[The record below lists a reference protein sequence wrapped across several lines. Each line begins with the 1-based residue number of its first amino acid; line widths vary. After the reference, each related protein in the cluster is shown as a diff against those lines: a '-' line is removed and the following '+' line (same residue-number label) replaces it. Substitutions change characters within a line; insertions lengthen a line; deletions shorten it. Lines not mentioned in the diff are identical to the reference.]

1 MLDREMKREPFQ
13 NVEPKFDEK
22 PKSPDENRFVR
33 NRSRPTA
40 TVRVSAFGHVTDTC
54 VCASRPL
61 VVRKALSLFARP
73 SIANTHARTP
83 SRTMSAFLGS
93 KIVAKATPVVAD
105 RDVTV
110 RAASASECVPPL
122 GAGRGRPFPS
132 KLFPSRRIDIVRA
145 SSETPRVRPSLT
157 PPSLPPSLSGVNRRA
172 AVAGV
177 IALFASAAAS
187 PANGEE

>member
-93 KIVAKATPVVAD
+93 KIVAKATPVVAK

-110 RAASASECVPPL
+110 RAASASECVDPL
-122 GAGRGRPFPS
+122 GVTGAVVPS
-132 KLFPSRRIDIVRA
+132 PRNFSRAVGSIDRSSDRSRLLRDWSPYDPVR
-145 SSETPRVRPSLT
+145 V
-157 PPSLPPSLSGVNRRA
+157 VNA
-172 AVAGV
+172 D
-177 IALFASAAAS
+177 
-187 PANGEE
+187 P